1 MMILIS
7 RFNGNMIYHRH
18 RIFRKDFENQPESNV
33 GFKSVLTSVVLFGG
47 NYGSPRRL
55 RAKYSLCTNLR
66 FMTKDFVLRRP
77 SGGSHSE
84 RRR

>member
-18 RIFRKDFENQPESNV
+18 RIFRKDFENQPKRNV
-33 GFKSVLTSVVLFGG
+33 GFKGVLEDAVLLSGD
-47 NYGSPRRL
+47 YGSPRRL

>member
-1 MMILIS
+1 MILIS

-18 RIFRKDFENQPESNV
+18 RIFRIDFENQLERNGGFES
-33 GFKSVLTSVVLFGG
+33 GLEDVVLWSGI
-47 NYGSPRRL
+47 YGSPRRL